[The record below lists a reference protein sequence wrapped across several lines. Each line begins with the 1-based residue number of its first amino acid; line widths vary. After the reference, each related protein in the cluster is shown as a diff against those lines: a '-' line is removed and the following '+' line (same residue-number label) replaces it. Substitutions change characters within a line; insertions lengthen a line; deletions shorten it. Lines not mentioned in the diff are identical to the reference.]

1 MSSFHLVASVIN
13 WFWSEQEG
21 FTLLQ
26 CTRHPWSKIF
36 WPFLS
41 CYFEMRHANS
51 FKMKTIWDDWT
62 SLVSDKQDGQ
72 TKIDRWC
79 LQYTHTDSFQRKKFT
94 VHCDYETVPQ
104 FTTISGNLWLNLTLS
119 HFLEKITMSLIQP
132 SSPTQIGQLYF
143 YDQVP
148 NYWKWLWRTWGKSK

>member
-1 MSSFHLVASVIN
+1 MNKKDSLCCNVPGTRGQKYFGHSCLVILKRDM
-13 WFWSEQEG
+13 Q
-21 FTLLQ
+21 T
-26 CTRHPWSKIF
+26 
-36 WPFLS
+36 
-41 CYFEMRHANS
+41 HANS

-62 SLVSDKQDGQ
+62 SLISDKQDGQ

-143 YDQVP
+143 YDQVT

>member
-1 MSSFHLVASVIN
+1 MNKKDSLCCNVPGTCGQKYFGHSCLV
-13 WFWSEQEG
+13 
-21 FTLLQ
+21 
-26 CTRHPWSKIF
+26 IF
-36 WPFLS
+36 KQD
-41 CYFEMRHANS
+41 MQNHANS

-62 SLVSDKQDGQ
+62 SLISDKQDGQ

-143 YDQVP
+143 YDQVT

>member
-1 MSSFHLVASVIN
+1 MNKKDSLCWNVPGTRGRKYFGHSCLVILKRDM
-13 WFWSEQEG
+13 Q
-21 FTLLQ
+21 T
-26 CTRHPWSKIF
+26 
-36 WPFLS
+36 
-41 CYFEMRHANS
+41 HANS

-62 SLVSDKQDGQ
+62 SLISDKQDGQ

-143 YDQVP
+143 YDQVT
-148 NYWKWLWRTWGKSK
+148 NYWKWLCRAGTGLGSSSKARA